1 MAFDRES
8 AKQAGYTDEEIDA
21 YLQSQPQQ
29 EKPGGAIKPGN
40 TVVSDTEPPPPT
52 SVVTTAGGGG
62 VGSAAMTTALAAAPI
77 AVPAALGAAGLY
89 GGSVLK
95 NAYKAYNART
105 AADRASAAELHNRF
119 EQRMAPAGPVAPTPT
134 STQTVPT
141 GQPMNRTITTGMAT
155 PTQTVPM
162 AASMGAPQPAPM
174 AAPTAAPSVLQRGM
188 DISSQIRQLAASK
201 VLPAVNM
208 ASKALLP
215 AQMAMG
221 VGYTAPDEIAVLKAA
236 EAKKRATGWRPLN
249 ER

>member
-8 AKQAGYTDEEIDA
+8 AKQAGYSDEEIDA

-29 EKPGGAIKPGN
+29 EKPGGAIKPGD

-52 SVVTTAGGGG
+52 SVVSTAGGGG
-62 VGSAAMTTALAAAPI
+62 FGSAAMTTALAAAPI

-134 STQTVPT
+134 QTVPT
-141 GQPMNRTITTGMAT
+141 GQQMNRPMPTGMAT

-162 AASMGAPQPAPM
+162 GAPMGAPQPAPM

-188 DISSQIRQLAASK
+188 DISSQIRQLAASR

-215 AQMAMG
+215 AQIAMG
-221 VGYTAPDEIAVLKAA
+221 VGYTSPDEIAVLKAA

>member
-21 YLQSQPQQ
+21 YLQSQPQ
-29 EKPGGAIKPGN
+29 EETPGGAIKPGE
-40 TVVSDTEPPPPT
+40 TVASNTEPPPPT
-52 SVVTTAGGGG
+52 SIVNTAGGGG
-62 VGSAAMTTALAAAPI
+62 VASAAMTTALAAAPI

-95 NAYKAYNART
+95 NAYTAYNART
-105 AADRASAAELHNRF
+105 AADRATAAEFHNRF
-119 EQRMAPAGPVAPTPT
+119 KTRMAPAGPVAPTPT
-134 STQTVPT
+134 QNVPMGQQMNST
-141 GQPMNRTITTGMAT
+141 MTTGMAT

-162 AASMGAPQPAPM
+162 GASMGAPQPAPM
-174 AAPTAAPSVLQRGM
+174 ATPTAAPSMLQRGM
-188 DISSQIRQLAASK
+188 DISSQIRQLAASR

-236 EAKKRATGWRPLN
+236 EAKKRAKGWRPLN